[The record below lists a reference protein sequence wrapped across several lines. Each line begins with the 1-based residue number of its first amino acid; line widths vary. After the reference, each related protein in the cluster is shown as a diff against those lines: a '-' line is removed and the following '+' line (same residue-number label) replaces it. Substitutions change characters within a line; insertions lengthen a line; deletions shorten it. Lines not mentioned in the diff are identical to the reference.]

1 MCSRVSTFRFT
12 RADALSLLT
21 LWACDSDGARKALS
35 SRRGARTTLA
45 VALQQ
50 RYKLLLLLVVC
61 VCSLRRR

>member
-21 LWACDSDGARKALS
+21 LWACVTVRAR
-35 SRRGARTTLA
+35 SRRGANHSSR

>member
-21 LWACDSDGARKALS
+21 LWACDSDGAREKQQKGRANHS
-35 SRRGARTTLA
+35 A

-50 RYKLLLLLVVC
+50 RCINFYC
-61 VCSLRRR
+61 Y

>member
-21 LWACDSDGARKALS
+21 LWACDSESEKQKGREPH
-35 SRRGARTTLA
+35 TLA

-50 RYKLLLLLVVC
+50 SNNRGINFYC
-61 VCSLRRR
+61 Y